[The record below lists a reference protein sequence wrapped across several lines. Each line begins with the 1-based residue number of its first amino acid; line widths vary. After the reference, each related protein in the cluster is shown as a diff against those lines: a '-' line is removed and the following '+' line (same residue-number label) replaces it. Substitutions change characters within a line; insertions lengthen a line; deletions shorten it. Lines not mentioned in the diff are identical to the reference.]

1 MTARIQQ
8 IFIAM
13 FGRPADPFG
22 MAFWNT
28 QTFNGAN
35 LTPIVNTL
43 SATAE
48 YQSRFAGLNNAQL
61 VNSIYTSLYGRP
73 ADTAGLTFFEGQLSS
88 GQMNLTTIAI
98 NILDGARNTDK
109 QIIDNKTTAALS
121 FTIAIDTSQE
131 IVGYNASSVPTARA
145 YLAGVNANASSIP
158 NAAAVD
164 AAVLAATGT
173 IRNDNRIIDVANL
186 GSAGFRIDG
195 AAAGDVS
202 GYSVASAGDVNRDGF
217 ADLII
222 GAPGA
227 DPSGR
232 SDAGSSYVV
241 FGKASGFSN
250 LNLGNLGSAGFRI
263 DGAAAGDVSGHSVA
277 SAGDVNR
284 DGFADLII
292 GAPGADP
299 SGRSDAGSSYVV
311 SGSSN
316 LDLANLGSAGFQLNG
331 AAAGDVSGYS
341 VASAG
346 DVNRDGFADLIIGA
360 PEADPSGRSDAG
372 SSYVVFGFSN
382 LDFRIIDGAA
392 AGDVS
397 GYSVASAGDVNRDGF
412 ADLIIGAPGAD
423 PSGRSDAGSS
433 YVVFG
438 KASGFTDID
447 LGNLGSAGFRID
459 GAAAGDLSAYSVASA
474 GDVNRDGFADLIIGA
489 PSASPSGR
497 SFAGSSYVVFG
508 KASGFSNLDLGNL
521 GSAGFRIDGAAVRD
535 LSGFSVA
542 SAGDVNR
549 DGFADLII
557 GAPEADPSGRSNAGS
572 TYVVFGKASGFSN
585 LNLGNLG
592 SAGFRIDGAAVD
604 DFSGRSVAS
613 AGDVNRDG
621 YADLIVGAYYADP
634 SGRNAAGSSYVIFG
648 GDYW

>member
-438 KASGFTDID
+438 TAAGFTDID